1 MKICKTPIL
10 KITSSLFYRPLPFYE
25 KNMNLPFLKNLEN
38 SNAHFVRWLG
48 GGGGGGG
55 GGGSNYG
62 GMVLSTKS
70 KDSEAYI
77 IVGQTS
83 TSQVS

>member
-38 SNAHFVRWLG
+38 SNAHFVRWR
-48 GGGGGGG
+48 GG
-55 GGGSNYG
+55 GGGSNYGG

>member
-38 SNAHFVRWLG
+38 SNAHFVRWF
-48 GGGGGGG
+48 